1 MPDPH
6 PRRALR
12 TAATV
17 ELVSLIVLP
26 TNLATVHLP
35 AVASLAG
42 RLHGCAYLFTI
53 GAVARD
59 PLHTVRSVI
68 LACLPG
74 IGGVLALYRLTHTGP
89 LTVPAP

>member
-1 MPDPH
+1 MPDPY
-6 PRRALR
+6 PRRPLR

-17 ELVSLIVLP
+17 ELISLIVLL

-42 RLHGCAYLFTI
+42 PLHGCAYLFTI

-59 PLHTVRSVI
+59 PQRTGRPVI

-74 IGGVLALYRLTHTGP
+74 IGGLLALHRLTHTGP
-89 LTVPAP
+89 LAVRAS